1 MDKQSVI
8 EFFDGLASG
17 WDADMIRDDEKI
29 GKILDIAGVGENK
42 SVLDVACGTG
52 VLVPDYLAR
61 NVGKLTGIDISSA
74 MIEIAKSKVND
85 PRVTFING
93 DVEELMPDEL
103 YDCCVVYNAFPHFPE
118 PERLIRVLTGFLRSG
133 GKLTIAHGM
142 SREDINGHHEQVA
155 SEVSLGLMSAPELSE
170 LMALYVD
177 VDTALSNEFMYVV
190 SGIKK

>member
-1 MDKQSVI
+1 MNKQSVI
-8 EFFDGLASG
+8 DFFDGLAPE
-17 WDADMIRDDEKI
+17 WDAEMIRDDGKI

-74 MIEIAKSKVND
+74 MIEIANSKFSD

-93 DVEELMPDEL
+93 DVEDYVPDEL
-103 YDCCVVYNAFPHFPE
+103 YDCCVVYNAFPHFPD
-118 PERLIRVLTGFLRSG
+118 PERLIKVLAGFLRSS

-142 SREDINGHHEQVA
+142 SREDINGHHSQVA
-155 SEVSLGLMSAPELSE
+155 SEVSLGLMSASELSE
-170 LMALYVD
+170 LMSLYVD
-177 VDTALSNEFMYVV
+177 VDTVLSNEHMYAV
-190 SGIKK
+190 SGTKR